1 MCFAVFTESKKNSM
15 LTFCYKSHFDQF
27 LIASKKVMKNN
38 SNLVLKERRKNP
50 YKLFK
55 KKKKSGQV
63 HCGWPVL
70 SFNESNNYSSGEQA
84 IFWGSKVFTN
94 HL

>member
-1 MCFAVFTESKKNSM
+1 MSTS
-15 LTFCYKSHFDQF
+15 CYKSHFDQF

-38 SNLVLKERRKNP
+38 SNFVLKETRKNP
-50 YKLFK
+50 YELFKK

-70 SFNESNNYSSGEQA
+70 SFNESNNYSSGEEA
-84 IFWGSKVFTN
+84 IF
-94 HL
+94 